1 MVIKGSSRGQSA
13 SDIRRLAAHLLA
25 AENETV
31 EVAEIAGVT
40 AGGLHAALAE
50 MRAVSLGSRT
60 RKSVYHASINVA
72 RDEAA
77 MMTRARWMEAVGELE
92 HRLGLAGRPRA
103 VVFHR
108 KHERDHVHVVWGRV
122 DPLTLKAV
130 SDGQNYRIHEEC
142 SRALEE
148 RFGHRPVMGAHIRTP
163 GARRPIA
170 KATHADWQA
179 AERTGIA
186 VEDVAARM
194 RAAWLESNTGT
205 AFRAALE
212 ARGLSLAKGRRG
224 LLAVDE
230 AGTPHSIA
238 RRLGL
243 KAAVV
248 RAKLADIGSDDV
260 PAVDEARTTR
270 RKSPMKKIVIGA
282 AGPAYA
288 AEADWEALE
297 DYWRRLGYAP
307 VRQWNCLWVDVDGA
321 CLRDFG
327 DRLEIHGTGEPT
339 DAQIAAMVAAGK
351 ARGWSTI
358 HFHGGSEAFQHR
370 ARLEALRQGFP
381 PEAISLECDPG
392 GGSKPPDEPM
402 PEHLRRKLGLP
413 EHGNT
418 ENTRN
423 TENTEEQAYSP
434 RFR

>member
-13 SDIRRLAAHLLA
+13 SDVRRLAAHLLA
-25 AENETV
+25 AENEAV
-31 EVAEIAGVT
+31 EVAEVAGVA
-40 AGGLHAALAE
+40 AGDLHAALAE

-60 RKSVYHASINVA
+60 RKAVYHASINVD
-72 RDEAA
+72 RNEGA
-77 MMTRARWMEAVGELE
+77 MMTRARWMETVGELE
-92 HRLGLAGRPRA
+92 HRLGLAGHPRA

-130 SDGQNYRIHEEC
+130 SDSQNYRIHEEC

-148 RFGHRPVMGAHIRTP
+148 RFGFRRVIGPYT
-163 GARRPIA
+163 RRPGVPRPTA

-194 RAAWLESNTGT
+194 HAAWLESNTGT

-248 RAKLADIGSDDV
+248 RAKLADIGLDDV
-260 PAVDEARTTR
+260 PALNEARTTR

-282 AGPAYA
+282 AGPACA

-321 CLRDFG
+321 SLRDSG

-339 DAQIAAMVAAGK
+339 DAQIAAMVAAGR
-351 ARGWSTI
+351 ARGWTTI
-358 HFHGGSEAFQHR
+358 HFYGGSEAFQHR

-392 GGSKPPDEPM
+392 GGSKPPDEAM

-413 EHGNT
+413 EHG
-418 ENTRN
+418 NTRN